1 MLSLDQFESAF
12 RAAARSQYIHRPLC
26 LERILVVTDLPQE
39 RADRYAERAAPFF
52 QVRDQHPTLTALG
65 HDHTA
70 DLGKLIEQVKEREPD
85 LIVTYRCLH
94 SPAWRWPYTVG
105 DHIEVLTQITDI
117 PVLLLP
123 RIDTGD
129 ADQDPLQPPKVV
141 MAMTDHLVGD
151 AQLVRWA
158 AGLCPPGE
166 WLVLA
171 HVEDE
176 VVFNRYMD
184 LIGKIPE
191 IETTVAVRE
200 IRERLFKEVRE
211 WIRHC
216 RAVLHERLDDQ
227 APRIEEAITLGHLL
241 KTYRDIV
248 IEREAELLVL
258 NTKDDDQLAIHG
270 MAYPLMIELRRI
282 PLLLL

>member
-1 MLSLDQFESAF
+1 MLSLDHFESAF
-12 RAAARSQYIHRPLC
+12 RAAARSQYTHKPLR
-26 LERILVVTDLPQE
+26 LEHILVVTDLPQDK
-39 RADRYAERAAPFF
+39 ATRYAERAAPFF
-52 QVRDQHPTLTALG
+52 AVRGQRPVLTALG
-65 HDHTA
+65 HEKTA
-70 DLGKLIEQVKEREPD
+70 DLGDLIKQVKERQPD

-129 ADQDPLQPPKVV
+129 ADQDPMQPPKVV

-151 AQLVRWA
+151 QQLVRWA
-158 AGLCPPGE
+158 TGLCPPGA
-166 WLVLA
+166 WLVMA

-216 RAVLHERLDDQ
+216 RAVLHERLGEA

-241 KTYRDIV
+241 KTYRDLV
-248 IEREAELLVL
+248 IEREADLLVL
-258 NTKDDDQLAIHG
+258 NAKDDDQLAIHG

>member
-12 RAAARSQYIHRPLC
+12 RAASKSRYHHRELS
-26 LERILVVTDLPQE
+26 LERVLVVTDLSQDE
-39 RADRYAERAAPFF
+39 AEQYARRAAPFLSARGAPP
-52 QVRDQHPTLTALG
+52 QLEAISG
-65 HDHTA
+65 AASA
-70 DLGKLIEQVKEREPD
+70 DLGDLIALVKDRSPD
-85 LIVTYRCLH
+85 LIITYRCLH
-94 SPAWRWPYTVG
+94 SPAWKWPYTVG
-105 DHIEVLTQITDI
+105 DHIEVLTQVTEA

-129 ADQDPLQPPKVV
+129 AEPTPLEPPKVV

-151 AQLVRWA
+151 ERLVHWS
-158 AGLCPPGE
+158 AGMCPPGQ

-176 VVFNRYMD
+176 VAFNRYMD
-184 LIGKIPE
+184 IIGKVPDVDTDI
-191 IETTVAVRE
+191 ARRE
-200 IRERLFKEVRE
+200 ISERLFKDVRD

-216 RAVLHERLDDQ
+216 REVLHERLDDG
-227 APRIEEAITLGHLL
+227 APRVEEAILLGHRL
-241 KTYRDIV
+241 KTYRDLV
-248 IEREAELLVL
+248 IRREAELLVL

-270 MAYPLMIELRRI
+270 MAYPLMIELRRV

>member
-1 MLSLDQFESAF
+1 MISIDQFESAF
-12 RAAARSQYIHRPLC
+12 RAAARSQYHHKTLTVDKV
-26 LERILVVTDLPQE
+26 LVITDLS
-39 RADRYAERAAPFF
+39 ADEAQRYAQRAAPFLR
-52 QVRDQHPTLTALG
+52 VNNLSPTMVPVPG
-65 HDHTA
+65 DKSQ
-70 DLGKLIEQVKEREPD
+70 DLGDLIALVKDEAPD

-94 SPAWRWPYTVG
+94 SPAWKWPYTVG
-105 DHIEVLTQITDI
+105 DHIEVLTQVTDT

-129 ADQDPLQPPKVV
+129 ALVDDLKPPEVV

-151 AQLVRWA
+151 DRLIQWA
-158 AGLCPPGE
+158 SGLTPPRE

-176 VVFNRYMD
+176 VAFNRYMD
-184 LIGKIPE
+184 LISKVPDVDTE
-191 IETTVAVRE
+191 VAQRE
-200 IRERLFKEVRE
+200 IRERLFKEVRA

-216 RAVLHERLDDQ
+216 RSILHEVRGAQ
-227 APRIEEAITLGHLL
+227 APRIEEAILLGHRL
-241 KTYRDIV
+241 KTYRDLV
-248 IEREAELLVL
+248 LRREAQLLVL

-270 MAYPLMIELRRI
+270 MAYPLMIELRRV